1 MAGPQTQYHM
11 HSAIQPPASHLDV
24 NSDNISGIGGV
35 GVLGGARAPNFSRIS
50 SYLPHNIIIEASQA

>member
-1 MAGPQTQYHM
+1 MAAPQTQYHM
-11 HSAIQPPASHLDV
+11 NSAIQPPASNLDV

-35 GVLGGARAPNFSRIS
+35 RAPNFSRIS